1 MEIIWLVLLIMV
13 PLFAGGLFAL
23 HRQNRTGT
31 AKAKSTLPRTGAGAG
46 EGRRRL
52 PHGLGPMGVVLGAAL
67 IGAVIAALL
76 LGFPL
81 LRSLLIAF
89 NAPVEA
95 E

>member
-1 MEIIWLVLLIMV
+1 MEIIWLVLLVVV

-23 HRQNRTGT
+23 YRQNRTGT
-31 AKAKSTLPRTGAGAG
+31 VKARATLPQTDPDAIEAG
-46 EGRRRL
+46 RRL
-52 PHGLGPMGVVLGAAL
+52 PQGFGPMGLILGAAL

>member
-31 AKAKSTLPRTGAGAG
+31 AKAKSTLPRTDPGAG
-46 EGRRRL
+46 EGRRHL